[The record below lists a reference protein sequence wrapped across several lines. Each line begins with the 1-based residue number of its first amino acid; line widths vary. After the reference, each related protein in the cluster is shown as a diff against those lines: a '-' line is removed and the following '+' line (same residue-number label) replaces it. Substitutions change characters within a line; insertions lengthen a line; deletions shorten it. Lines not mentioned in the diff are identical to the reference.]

1 MDFQA
6 SPRRGAE
13 ADFEAL
19 LELLS
24 TRDIIMLSLCRYP
37 YVTGNERKKRRN
49 MYQLKHLGLS
59 MFVND
64 VDTIR
69 LLMHETGIVGFLPN

>member
-1 MDFQA
+1 
-6 SPRRGAE
+6 
-13 ADFEAL
+13 
-19 LELLS
+19 
-24 TRDIIMLSLCRYP
+24 
-37 YVTGNERKKRRN
+37 